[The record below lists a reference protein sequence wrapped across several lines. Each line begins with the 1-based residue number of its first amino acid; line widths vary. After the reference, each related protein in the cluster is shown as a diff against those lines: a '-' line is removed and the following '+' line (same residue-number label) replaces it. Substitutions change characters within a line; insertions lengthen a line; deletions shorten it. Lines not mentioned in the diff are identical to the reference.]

1 MPSIILSGDI
11 TKEKTLAEDA
21 FLSNQVLL
29 GLQTGGRL
37 WRIQRT
43 KYIYR
48 VTSNI
53 YSSFHNR
60 ESTTDPE
67 SRVHPQV
74 TRSKPHAYTY
84 NYYFNLQRPID

>member
-1 MPSIILSGDI
+1 M
-11 TKEKTLAEDA
+11 
-21 FLSNQVLL
+21 Q
-29 GLQTGGRL
+29 QT
-37 WRIQRT
+37 I
-43 KYIYR
+43 YI

-53 YSSFHNR
+53 YINVKYIYSRYHNR